1 MEEDDRSYRPRWV
14 RHAPML
20 GTPPPLT
27 RRQWNVLGL
36 IAFAV
41 LFDQYDMTLLA
52 MALKQIQL
60 DLAIPEEELGRLGAT
75 IRLGALP
82 AFLIVLL
89 ADLFGRRRVMLYTII
104 GYTVLTG
111 ATALAPDTETF
122 VVLQF
127 FARTFAVAEVLLA
140 YVVITEE
147 IDAAHRG
154 WGIGALAALGACGSG
169 LALALFAAVD
179 VLPYGWRALYFFGLV
194 PLLLISWFRRT
205 LPETHRFTKDKA
217 ERAASVFSVRPIIEL
232 ATTFPGRLVGVAAVV
247 ALLAFAEN
255 AGGFFV
261 AKYLQEAHGWA
272 PWQYSILG
280 FFGGFIGIFGSAYA
294 GRLSDRLGRR
304 RVAIV
309 FLAIHPLVL
318 IAFYSIGGPL
328 LGLLWTVRVFVGIG
342 GDVVL
347 GTYGNELF
355 PTSHRSTAAGA
366 RMIAATLGGVAGLAT
381 ESILFGMFGSHWTAV
396 SVLAV
401 FALFA
406 PFIVALFPET
416 SGKELEEISAH
427 PDHEPGFAA
436 QVASDDAT
444 YRKGNE

>member
-1 MEEDDRSYRPRWV
+1 MDEDDRSYRPAWLQY
-14 RHAPML
+14 APWL
-20 GTPPPLT
+20 GTPPELT
-27 RRQWNVLGL
+27 RRQWRILGL

-52 MALKQIQL
+52 MALKQIQM
-60 DLAIPEEELGRLGAT
+60 DLAIPEAELGRLGAV

-82 AFLIVLL
+82 AFLIVLS
-89 ADLFGRRRVMLYTII
+89 ADLFGRRRVMLYTIV
-104 GYTVLTG
+104 GYTLLTG
-111 ATALAPDTETF
+111 ATALAPDTQTF
-122 VVLQF
+122 IVLQF
-127 FARTFAVAEVLLA
+127 LARTFAVAEVLLA

-169 LALALFAAVD
+169 LALLLFAAVD

-194 PLLLISWFRRT
+194 PLLAIAWFRRN
-205 LPETHRFTKDKA
+205 LPETRRYKEA
-217 ERAASVFSVRPIIEL
+217 NRSRSEPVFSLKPVMEL
-232 ATTFPGRLVGVAAVV
+232 VTAFPKRLIGIASVV

-272 PWQYSILG
+272 PWQYSVLG

-304 RVAIV
+304 RVGII

-328 LGLLWTVRVFVGIG
+328 LGILWTIRVFVGIG

-347 GTYGNELF
+347 GAYGNEMF

-366 RMIAATLGGVAGLAT
+366 RMIAATVGGVAGLAV
-381 ESILFGMFGSHWTAV
+381 ESLLYGFFGSHWTAV

-416 SGKELEEISAH
+416 SGRELEDISAR
-427 PDHEPGFAA
+427 PVEQDG
-436 QVASDDAT
+436 
-444 YRKGNE
+444 

>member
-1 MEEDDRSYRPRWV
+1 MDEDDRSYRPAWLQY
-14 RHAPML
+14 APWL
-20 GTPPPLT
+20 GTPPELT
-27 RRQWNVLGL
+27 RRQWRILGL

-52 MALKQIQL
+52 MALKQIQM
-60 DLAIPEEELGRLGAT
+60 DLAIPEAELGRLGAV

-82 AFLIVLL
+82 AFLIVLS
-89 ADLFGRRRVMLYTII
+89 ADLFGRRRVMLYTIV
-104 GYTVLTG
+104 GYTLLTG
-111 ATALAPDTETF
+111 ATALAPDTQTF
-122 VVLQF
+122 IVLQF
-127 FARTFAVAEVLLA
+127 LARTFAVAEVLLA

-169 LALALFAAVD
+169 LALLLFAAVD

-194 PLLLISWFRRT
+194 PLLAIAWFSRN
-205 LPETHRFTKDKA
+205 LPETRRYKEA
-217 ERAASVFSVRPIIEL
+217 NRSRSEPVFSLKPVMEL
-232 ATTFPGRLVGVAAVV
+232 VTAFPKRLIGIASVV

-272 PWQYSILG
+272 PWQYSVLG

-304 RVAIV
+304 RVGII

-328 LGLLWTVRVFVGIG
+328 LGILWTIRVFVGIG

-347 GTYGNELF
+347 GAYGNEMF

-366 RMIAATLGGVAGLAT
+366 RMIAATVGGVAGLAV
-381 ESILFGMFGSHWTAV
+381 ESLLYGFFGSHWTAV

-416 SGKELEEISAH
+416 SGRELEDISAR
-427 PDHEPGFAA
+427 PVERDG
-436 QVASDDAT
+436 
-444 YRKGNE
+444 

>member
-1 MEEDDRSYRPRWV
+1 MDEDDRSYRPAWLQY
-14 RHAPML
+14 APWL
-20 GTPPPLT
+20 GQPPELT
-27 RRQWNVLGL
+27 RRQWRILGL

-60 DLAIPEEELGRLGAT
+60 DLAIPEAELGRLGAV

-82 AFLIVLL
+82 AFLIVLF

-111 ATALAPDTETF
+111 ATALAPDTQTF

-127 FARTFAVAEVLLA
+127 LARTFAVAEVLLA

-169 LALALFAAVD
+169 LALLLFAAVD
-179 VLPYGWRALYFFGLV
+179 ILPYGWRALYFFGLV
-194 PLLLISWFRRT
+194 PLLAIAWFRRN
-205 LPETHRFTKDKA
+205 LPETKRYTQPSTA
-217 ERAASVFSVRPIIEL
+217 RSVAVFSFAPIREL
-232 ATTFPGRLVGVAAVV
+232 ATTFPGRLIGIASVV

-272 PWQYSILG
+272 PWQYSVLG
-280 FFGGFIGIFGSAYA
+280 FFGGFIAIFGSAYA
-294 GRLSDRLGRR
+294 GRLSDRIGRR
-304 RVAIV
+304 RVGII

-328 LGLLWTVRVFVGIG
+328 LGILWTIRVFVGIG

-366 RMIAATLGGVAGLAT
+366 RMIAATVGGVAGLAV
-381 ESILFGMFGSHWTAV
+381 ESLLYGYFGSHWTAV

-416 SGKELEEISAH
+416 SGRELEDISAH
-427 PDHEPGFAA
+427 PIEREG
-436 QVASDDAT
+436 
-444 YRKGNE
+444 

>member
-1 MEEDDRSYRPRWV
+1 MLFTMEEDDRRYQPRWLQY
-14 RHAPML
+14 APFL
-20 GTPPPLT
+20 GEPPELT
-27 RRQWNVLGL
+27 RRQWHVLGL

-60 DLAIPEEELGRLGAT
+60 DLAIPEAELGRLGAV

-89 ADLFGRRRVMLYTII
+89 ADLVGRRRVMLYTIVA
-104 GYTVLTG
+104 YTLLTG
-111 ATALAPDTETF
+111 ATARAPDTRTF
-122 VVLQF
+122 VLLQF
-127 FARTFAVAEVLLA
+127 FARTFAMAEVLLA

-169 LALALFAAVD
+169 LALLLFAAVD
-179 VLPYGWRALYFFGLV
+179 ILPYGWRSLYFFGLA
-194 PLLLISWFRRT
+194 PLLLITWFRRT
-205 LPETHRFTKDKA
+205 LPETERFTRDKA
-217 ERAASVFSVRPIIEL
+217 ERANSPFSVRPIVEL
-232 ATTFPGRLVGVAAVV
+232 VTTFPGRLLGIASVV

-272 PWQYSILG
+272 PWQYSVLG

-304 RVAIV
+304 RVGMI

-328 LGLLWTVRVFVGIG
+328 LGLLWTIRVFVGIG

-347 GTYGNELF
+347 GTYGSELF
-355 PTSHRSTAAGA
+355 PTSHRSTASGA

-381 ESILFGMFGSHWTAV
+381 ESVLFGVFGSHWTAV

-406 PFIVALFPET
+406 PFIVSLFPET
-416 SGKELEEISAH
+416 SGRELEEISAR
-427 PDHEPGFAA
+427 PG
-436 QVASDDAT
+436 
-444 YRKGNE
+444 